1 MTRQLT
7 LAAAEWAS
15 VQPGGTLWLVR
26 EAPICDDRR
35 HYILRPSSHDPL
47 GTRRYDVHDDIRCA
61 NPCGNASDGSRRLI
75 HQVPVEFVQ
84 ACAPCE
90 TCGDQRIAVSGGPGY
105 FKGGKLRHRAGGQT
119 VMEIDCPACR
129 IELVG
134 PCEIDGC
141 RWSPHRT
148 LGYAYAVGQPLPI
161 IAYQNGEYWLGID
174 GAIKVPAVAL
184 GGASRTAD
192 DDDKLDKW
200 ALQLRVN
207 R

>member
-1 MTRQLT
+1 MTRPPINLT
-7 LAAAEWAS
+7 AAEWAS
-15 VQPGGTLWLVR
+15 VQPDGTLWLAR
-26 EAPICDDRR
+26 EGVSDI
-35 HYILRPSSHDPL
+35 PL
-47 GTRRYDVHDDIRCA
+47 PYLPYH
-61 NPCGNASDGSRRLI
+61 NPPA
-75 HQVPVEFVQ
+75 EFVQ

-119 VMEIDCPACR
+119 VMEIHCPACR

-161 IAYQNGEYWLGID
+161 VQVPFLSVRQTPFDFAHGHTGPLIEVTQNGRVLLWTHHD
-174 GAIKVPAVAL
+174 GGFRDITAAFAHYGPPETLVGRWAI
-184 GGASRTAD
+184 
-192 DDDKLDKW
+192 
-200 ALQLRVN
+200 QLRVVGS
-207 R
+207 